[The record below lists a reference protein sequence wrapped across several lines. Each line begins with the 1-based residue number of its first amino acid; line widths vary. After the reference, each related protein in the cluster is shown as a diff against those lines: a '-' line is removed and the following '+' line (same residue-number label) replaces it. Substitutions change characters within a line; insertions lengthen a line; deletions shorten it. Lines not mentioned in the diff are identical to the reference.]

1 MKLKN
6 VTIKNYKSFG
16 EMDNFL
22 FLDKLNVVIGK
33 NESGKSNIIDCLSGI
48 NMIGLTDKKYFFP
61 KNRKNN
67 KDIEIELNFE
77 TYDKELSLYG
87 FKGNATITL
96 KSYDEYLLSGD
107 LADFISSNERFNNI
121 LAKIDE
127 LKKTG
132 LSFSQQEN
140 RNKFSEIVNKLQNA
154 NSKIFVEPTNYD
166 NFIKT
171 LKNSTSDIQKEVA
184 NLIEEAH
191 NFLENIYIDFP
202 TFVRIEDLMLKSKYD
217 MEKVKQDSLLEK
229 FLNICDI
236 NKDELL
242 IKMNSTDTSDIRNY
256 EDDINENIKNN
267 FTDEFNKFYNQENVK
282 IKLAITEKE
291 ITVMVDT
298 NKRYLDYDER
308 SNGLKW
314 YISTF
319 IQLQYME
326 KQNCKSTKNNI
337 LLMDEP
343 GVYLHANAQKEVVKL
358 FSSLVKNENQ
368 IIYTTHSP
376 FMIDTQSIQNI
387 RAVIKDE
394 SGYSHI
400 YNKITTV
407 PSNSKSTYD
416 TITPLTN
423 ALGLN
428 LNYNIGP
435 SFSNKNIIVE
445 GMSDYFYLQGYYRN
459 KDIKDMPNIIPSTG
473 GDNIPAIASILFGW
487 NCDFNILLD
496 QDDKGHSVYDS
507 INGSKQPFLDKFI
520 FIDGNIEKILEKDFE
535 IENLFSTNDQSKF
548 GISNEDYVEHKY
560 NYSYITY
567 NKILLKEDTY
577 DETTIKNF
585 DKLIEKI
592 NNLETKSR

>member
-67 KDIEIELNFE
+67 KEIEIELNFE

-107 LADFISSNERFNNI
+107 LADFISKNEKFNNI
-121 LAKIDE
+121 LDKIDE

-140 RNKFSEIVNKLQNA
+140 RNKFSEIVNKLKNA
-154 NSKIFVEPTNYD
+154 SSKIFVEPTYYD

-171 LKNSTSDIQKEVA
+171 LKNSASDIQKEVA

-191 NFLENIYIDFP
+191 NFLENIYIEFP
-202 TFVRIEDLMLKSKYD
+202 NFVKIEDLMLSSKYD
-217 MEKVKQDSLLEK
+217 TQRVKQDTLLEQ
-229 FLNICDI
+229 FLSICQINI
-236 NKDELL
+236 DELVE
-242 IKMNSTDTSDIRNY
+242 KMTSTDTSDIRNY

-267 FTDEFNKFYNQENVK
+267 FTNEFNNFYGQENVR
-282 IKLAITEKE
+282 IKLAINSKE
-291 ITVMVDT
+291 LTLMVDT

-314 YISTF
+314 YISAF

-326 KQNCKSTKNNI
+326 KKNCKSTKNNI

-343 GVYLHANAQKEVVKL
+343 GVYLHANAQKEVIRL
-358 FSSLVKNENQ
+358 FSNLIKNENQ
-368 IIYTTHSP
+368 ILYTTHSP
-376 FMIDTQSIQNI
+376 FMVDTNLMQNI
-387 RAVIKDE
+387 RTVIKDE
-394 SGYSHI
+394 DGYSHI
-400 YNKITTV
+400 YNKITTI
-407 PSNSKSTYD
+407 PSNSNSTYD

-435 SFSNKNIIVE
+435 AFNNKNIIVE
-445 GMSDYFYLQGYYRN
+445 GISDYFYIHGYYKSKN
-459 KDIKDMPNIIPSTG
+459 MVEIPNVIPSTG
-473 GDNIPAIASILFGW
+473 ADNIPAIASILFGW
-487 NCDFNILLD
+487 NCNFNILLD
-496 QDDKGHSVYDS
+496 QDDKGHSIYDS
-507 INGSKQPFLDKFI
+507 INDAKQPFLDKLLFV
-520 FIDGNIEKILEKDFE
+520 DGTTEKILEKDFE
-535 IENLFSTNDQSKF
+535 IEALFSASDQAKF
-548 GISNEDYVEHKY
+548 GIKNSDYSEYKY

-567 NKILLKEDTY
+567 NKILLEEEKYD
-577 DETTIKNF
+577 DETIENF
-585 DKLIEKI
+585 NNLIQKI
-592 NNLETKSR
+592 NISDKVGD